1 MIRAL
6 KNFPVVRTLLRQ
18 ITMNRFRKDWR
29 SANQHN
35 QTVAGDRTFPLSNVK
50 VGRMTYGM
58 INVQSLF
65 EQENEFLDIGSFVS
79 IAPGVLFLLGVNHQ
93 METFS
98 TFPLFSR
105 YVERDPKDALVKGK
119 IIIEDEVWIG
129 TDAKIFSGVTI
140 GRGAIIAAGAIVTKD
155 VPPFAIV
162 GGNPAKLIRYKFSDD
177 IIKAISEIRL
187 ADFSDQ
193 EIIDCMSLF
202 YQPLH
207 TLEEALEWKR
217 NILSKRKVNG

>member
-1 MIRAL
+1 MTEAL
-6 KNFPVVRTLLRQ
+6 KNLPVIRTFLRQ
-18 ITMNRFRKDWR
+18 MAMNRFRKDWR

-35 QTVAGDRTFPLSNVK
+35 QTVVGERTFPLNNVK

-65 EQENEFLDIGSFVS
+65 EQQNEFLDIGNFVS

-98 TFPLFSR
+98 TFPLYSR
-105 YVERDPKDALVKGK
+105 YIERDPKDALVKGK
-119 IIIEDEVWIG
+119 IIVEDEVWIG

-140 GRGAIIAAGAIVTKD
+140 GKGAIVAAGAIVTKD
-155 VPPFAIV
+155 VPPYAIV

-177 IIKAISEIRL
+177 IIKAISDIRL
-187 ADFSDQ
+187 ADFTDK
-193 EIIDCMSLF
+193 EIKDCMSLF
-202 YQPLH
+202 YQPIH
-207 TLEEALEWKR
+207 SLEEALLWKKNILAKR
-217 NILSKRKVNG
+217 NVNG